1 MILDQRNNPLA
12 FRKAIRDWIFA
23 NVPVETVRLSEIG
36 SVADKVALQ
45 KWWLAE
51 RHKVGLAVPH
61 WPVEYGGAGLSID
74 QMIIVL
80 EEFSRANA
88 PRSNYLT
95 VSLNHVPATLLPF
108 GSVDQKR
115 AHLPSIPQGTIWCQ
129 GFSEPDAGSDLASL
143 RCRAERDGDDYVVNG
158 QKTWS
163 SLSMYADWC
172 ILLVRT
178 DTLGRKQ
185 DGVTF
190 LLMNMQTTGIE
201 VRPIRKSTGESRFAE
216 LFLTDVRVPLT
227 DRVGAEGQ
235 GWAIAQATL
244 SSERGLLR
252 FESFERLRSEIE
264 AFYGREIVR
273 SAPWLDDP
281 QSRREF
287 VQLLAEFQAQRRQIR
302 RLLAASEVNADGAT
316 SFLPAVVK
324 LSSSLF
330 EQNFAEF
337 QTRVHGF
344 DGQKS
349 GTSGTGM
356 YDYLESYGLT
366 ISAGSS
372 EIMRNLIAE
381 RGLDMPRV

>member
-1 MILDQRNNPLA
+1 MILDHRDNPPA
-12 FRKAIRDWIFA
+12 FRTAIREWIVA
-23 NVPVETVRLSEIG
+23 NVPADTARVSEIG
-36 SVADKVALQ
+36 SVADTVALQ
-45 KWWLAE
+45 KWWLGE

-61 WPVEYGGAGLSID
+61 WPVEYGGGGLSID

-88 PRSNYLT
+88 PRSTYLT

-108 GSVDQKR
+108 GSAEQKR

-143 RCRAERDGDDYVVNG
+143 RCRAELDGGHYVVNG

-178 DTLGRKQ
+178 ATGGRKQ
-185 DGVTF
+185 DGITF
-190 LLMNMQTTGIE
+190 LLMNMRTAGIE

-216 LFLTDVRVPLT
+216 LFLTDVRIPLAN
-227 DRVGAEGQ
+227 RVGAEGQ
-235 GWAIAQATL
+235 GWAVAQATL

-252 FESFERLRSEIE
+252 FESFERLRGAIE
-264 AFYGREIVR
+264 AFYARETAR

-281 QSRREF
+281 QDRRAF

-302 RLLAASEVNADGAT
+302 RLLAASELNADRIT
-316 SFLPAVVK
+316 SILPAIVK
-324 LSSSLF
+324 LSSSLV
-330 EQNFAEF
+330 EQSIAEF
-337 QTRVHGF
+337 QTRVQGF
-344 DGQKS
+344 EGQKN
-349 GTSGTGM
+349 GTRGTGM

-381 RGLDMPRV
+381 RGLDMPRT